1 MYIFRQQRSFGMG
14 RIPYSDIAGMFRPE
28 MRNKKNLMELLHLSP
43 EQYANRVT
51 KFRDFNKVAIDP
63 LEEKARK
70 LKSIKAN
77 FTNLEGDLTDGGLMR
92 YIDTVSGGKFG
103 YSPRTGKLYKR

>member
-28 MRNKKNLMELLHLSP
+28 MRNKKNLMKLLHLSP
-43 EQYANRVT
+43 EEYANRVT
-51 KFRDFNKVAIDP
+51 RYRDFNKVAIDP
-63 LEEKARK
+63 LEEKANK

-77 FTNLEGDLTDGGLMR
+77 FTDLDGNLTDGGLKR
-92 YIDTVSGGKFG
+92 YIDTVSGGKLG
-103 YSPRTGKLYKR
+103 YSVKTGNIYKK